1 MDVALVGY
9 GYWGRILKKYIDQD
23 CDMRLVKICH
33 PSAVIDEQF
42 TTDIQEI
49 IEDAAIEAVF
59 VATPIPTH
67 YAIVKALLEGNKHV
81 FCEKPLARQVA
92 QAQELTQI
100 ASEKKR
106 VLYTDYIYLESRS
119 IQKIGELMPAVGKIQ
134 YVEAQIRQF
143 GKFYKDENV
152 YEILA
157 SHFIAV
163 MLFLFP
169 TQQFSVQYDDLV
181 RNSSGRVEVG
191 KVTLS
196 GAQMKVEIFASL
208 KSVSKERTFCVIGSR
223 GVLRFDM
230 LSDKT
235 VVLRTF
241 IEQEGFKGCLE
252 NEEDYHF
259 NENDN
264 LIFSLQHFKES
275 IRGER
280 LGNAELS
287 VEVTGFL
294 GQHSEDGQC
303 GTV

>member
-1 MDVALVGY
+1 MNVALVGY

-23 CDMRLVKICH
+23 RDMRLVKICH
-33 PSAVIDEQF
+33 PSAVIDELF

-49 IEDAAIEAVF
+49 VEDDTIEAVF

-67 YAIVKALLEGNKHV
+67 YAIVKTLLEGNKHV
-81 FCEKPLARQVA
+81 FCEKPLARQVT
-92 QAQELTQI
+92 QAQELTRI
-100 ASEKKR
+100 ACEKNR
-106 VLYTDYIYLESRS
+106 VLYTNYIYLESRG
-119 IQKIGELMPAVGKIQ
+119 IQKIEELLPAVGNIQ

-143 GKFYKDENV
+143 GNFYKDENV

-169 TQQFSVQYDDLV
+169 TQQFTIQYHDLV
-181 RNSSGRVEVG
+181 RNSSGQVEVG
-191 KVTLS
+191 KITLN
-196 GAQMKVEIFASL
+196 GIKMKVEIVASL
-208 KSVSKERTFCVIGSR
+208 KSVSKERTLCVTGSR

-235 VVLRTF
+235 VLLRTF
-241 IEQEGFKGCLE
+241 KEQEGFKSCIE
-252 NEEDYHF
+252 NEVSYYF

-264 LIFSLQHFKES
+264 LTFSMQHFKES
-275 IRGER
+275 VRGER
-280 LGNAELS
+280 MSNTELS
-287 VEVTGFL
+287 VAVTGFL
-294 GQHSEDGQC
+294 GQHSEGGQC